1 MFFAYEQI
9 CPDLKEFNICKR
21 SHEDSL
27 REIINIKNRKKTSDK
42 QKANEILTELK
53 NIGEDEDLRN
63 YLKKLLKYWPEP
75 PTIGE
80 MEKA

>member
-1 MFFAYEQI
+1 M
-9 CPDLKEFNICKR
+9 KEFNICKR
-21 SHEDSL
+21 SHEESL
-27 REIINIKNRKKTSDK
+27 KEIINIKNKKKVSDK
-42 QKANEILTELK
+42 SKANEILIEMR

-75 PTIGE
+75 PTLID